1 MNFEPQHHEIE
12 DLLGAYA
19 INALDPDERLLVTG
33 HLAACHACRAEVD
46 CHHEVTALLAS
57 SEAAPDDVWASIIN
71 ALEEA
76 PPPLDLAP
84 VVNISERR
92 PRSVRI
98 LTAVTTVAAV
108 AIAVLGFRL
117 VDQDRR
123 LDGMQTAMAAG
134 DLRGAALAATA
145 NPAAIKV
152 DLRSPEGP
160 AAAQAILLPDGRGY
174 LLADGLPGLAP
185 DRTYQL
191 WALIDGQR
199 ISAGT
204 LGTQPKTAAFH
215 ASGKVAGFAV
225 TEEQAGGVVASK
237 HSPIL
242 VGWARSA

>member
-1 MNFEPQHHEIE
+1 MSCEPRHHEIE

-19 INALDPDERLLVTG
+19 LDALDPEERLLVTS
-33 HLAACHACRAEVD
+33 HLATCHACRAEVD
-46 CHHEVTALLAS
+46 CHQEVAALLAPP
-57 SEAAPDDVWASIIN
+57 EAPPDDVWAGIVN
-71 ALEEA
+71 ELEEA

-84 VVNISERR
+84 VTNLADRR
-92 PRSVRI
+92 RRSVRI
-98 LTAVTTVAAV
+98 LTALTTVAAAAS
-108 AIAVLGFRL
+108 AILGFRI

-123 LDGMQTAMAAG
+123 LDRMQTAMAAG

-160 AAAQAILLPDGRGY
+160 AAAQAVLLPDGRGY
-174 LLADGLPGLAP
+174 LLADGLRGLAP

-191 WALIDGQR
+191 WALVDGQR

-215 ASGKVAGFAV
+215 ASGKVSGFAV

-237 HSPIL
+237 NPPIL
-242 VGWARSA
+242 IGWARSA

>member
-1 MNFEPQHHEIE
+1 MIIEPQHHEIE

-19 INALDPDERLLVTG
+19 IDALDPDERLLVTG
-33 HLAACHACRAEVD
+33 HLATCHTCQAEVD
-46 CHHEVTALLAS
+46 RHHEVAALLAPP
-57 SEAAPDDVWASIIN
+57 EAPPDDVWAGILSE
-71 ALEEA
+71 LEEA

-84 VVNISERR
+84 VTNLSDRR

-98 LTAVTTVAAV
+98 LTAVTAVAAA

-123 LDGMQTAMAAG
+123 LDRMQTAMTAG
-134 DLRGAALAATA
+134 DLRGAALAAAA
-145 NPAAIKV
+145 NPAAVKV

-160 AAAQAILLPDGRGY
+160 AAAQAVLLPDGRGY

-204 LGTQPKTAAFH
+204 LGTQPRTAAFH

-237 HSPIL
+237 NSPVLI
-242 VGWARSA
+242 GWARSA

>member
-1 MNFEPQHHEIE
+1 MSFEPRHIEIE

-19 INALDPDERLLVTG
+19 LDALDPGERLLVTG
-33 HLAACHACRAEVD
+33 HLATCQGCRTEVD
-46 CHHEVTALLAS
+46 HHHEVAALLAPP
-57 SEAAPDDVWASIIN
+57 EAPPDGVWAGIVN
-71 ALEEA
+71 ELEEA

-84 VVNISERR
+84 VTNLSDRR
-92 PRSVRI
+92 PRSVRV
-98 LTAVTTVAAV
+98 LTAVTAVAAA

-123 LDGMQTAMAAG
+123 LDRMQTAMTAG

-145 NPAAIKV
+145 NPGAVKV

-160 AAAQAILLPDGRGY
+160 AAAQAVLLPDGRGY

-237 HSPIL
+237 NSPIL
-242 VGWARSA
+242 IGWARSA